1 MDAFTTT
8 RYIIFY
14 GDETFSV
21 CTRSTDAD
29 TLLRRHDFYQQCLC
43 TVKQTNMRLKRTSRT
58 ANSESTTI
66 LDFSPLTPGQVTA
79 AKEGSKA
86 SPLAVLKLELI
97 DLSVWILSEQ
107 SKKSEVSP
115 EKPTSSGRPE
125 TTSNRKLGDENRDE
139 LELEMWH
146 ETDAATL
153 S

>member
-1 MDAFTTT
+1 
-8 RYIIFY
+8 
-14 GDETFSV
+14 
-21 CTRSTDAD
+21 
-29 TLLRRHDFYQQCLC
+29 
-43 TVKQTNMRLKRTSRT
+43 MRLKRTSRT

-97 DLSVWILSEQ
+97 DLSVWIWSEQ

>member
-29 TLLRRHDFYQQCLC
+29 TLLRRHGFYRQCLC
-43 TVKQTNMRLKRTSRT
+43 TVNQTNMRLKRTSRT

-66 LDFSPLTPGQVTA
+66 LDFSPLTPGQ
-79 AKEGSKA
+79 
-86 SPLAVLKLELI
+86 
-97 DLSVWILSEQ
+97 
-107 SKKSEVSP
+107 SKKSEVSS
-115 EKPTSSGRPE
+115 ERATSSGRME
-125 TTSNRKLGDENRDE
+125 TTSNRKLGDENLDE
-139 LELEMWH
+139 LELEIWH